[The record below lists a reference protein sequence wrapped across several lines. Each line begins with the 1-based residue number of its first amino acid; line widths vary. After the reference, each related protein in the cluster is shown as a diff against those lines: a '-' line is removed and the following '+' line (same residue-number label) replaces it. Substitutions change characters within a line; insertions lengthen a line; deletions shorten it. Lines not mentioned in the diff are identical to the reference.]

1 MRFFPRVFYIS
12 TAVVVAGILLGNT
25 AWAAPGDVS
34 TWMSKL
40 YAGDGLDANQ
50 AFLDNPGGFTADAS
64 CSLYVAD
71 TMNNVVRKIDGTTN
85 KITTLAG
92 NGQFNNTNG
101 AATKAAFRRP
111 ADVVFG
117 PSGELYV
124 ADKGNNSIRKIQ
136 SGVVSTWIKGL
147 KQPTGLAVSG
157 STLYIAETGRN
168 RILKVSIPDGAYSV
182 VATVTSPIKISV
194 LGTDLYVL
202 GKGSTTLNR
211 VSISDGI
218 VVTIKS
224 DFDDADGVAVYN
236 SAVYVVA
243 GLHGVINEI
252 WRYTPIDG
260 TMTKLQNVGETQW
273 YNHASDILFCAG
285 SQPMRLLFSA
295 GSSVFQADADGGNP
309 VKTAGKFRWN
319 DQNGPRQSAL
329 LGRPSLLVQSPD
341 KKHLYIYENNK
352 LVDYNFKTNQL
363 SFLAGHAND
372 NYVDGTDSIARLSG
386 VGQMVL
392 SPKATTLYLA
402 DRNNNRIRVFNLK
415 TKMMSTLTGA
425 GGVNMFNGEH
435 NAYAEGQ
442 ACAATLTTGAS
453 GCAYFDRPMGLAL
466 SPDGKTLYVTDSD
479 NNRIR
484 TVNVKTGATA
494 LLAGSGKGGL
504 KDGVGDKAQFRRPVS
519 LLLSKDGKTLYVV
532 EWGNHAVRQ
541 IDVRT
546 KKVTTLIGNGKAGY
560 RDGAFKKVR
569 LSLPNFLSFGPK
581 NILYLTE
588 GGSLRVRVVNLRTKS
603 VGTLTGSG
611 KAGFQNGRGRLASF
625 SNPRQSIMASAKTLL
640 VADQDNDVIRAV
652 KLK

>member
-1 MRFFPRVFYIS
+1 MRFLPRVFYVS
-12 TAVVVAGILLGNT
+12 TAVVVAGFLLGGT
-25 AWAAPGDVS
+25 AWARPGDVS
-34 TWMSKL
+34 TWMGKL

-50 AFLDNPGGFTADAS
+50 AFLDNPGGFTADSA
-64 CSLYVAD
+64 CSLYIAD
-71 TMNNVVRKIDGTTN
+71 TMNNVIRKIDSTTN
-85 KITTLAG
+85 TITTLAG
-92 NGQFNNTNG
+92 SGQFNDTNG
-101 AATKAAFRRP
+101 AARKAAFRRP

-124 ADKGNNSIRKIQ
+124 ADKGNNSIRKVQ
-136 SGVVSTWIKGL
+136 SGAVSTWIKGL

-168 RILKVSIPDGAYSV
+168 RILQVSIPDGAYSV
-182 VATVTSPIKISV
+182 VASVASPLKLAV

-202 GKGSTTLNR
+202 GGGSTTLSR
-211 VSISDGI
+211 ISIGDGI
-218 VVTIKS
+218 VTTIKT
-224 DFDDADGVAVYN
+224 DFEDADGLAVYN

-252 WRYTPIDG
+252 WRYTPTDG
-260 TMTKLQNVGETQW
+260 AMTKLQSVGETQW
-273 YNHASDILFCAG
+273 YNHASDILFCDG
-285 SQPMRLLFSA
+285 SAPMRLLFSA
-295 GSSVFQADADGGNP
+295 GSSVFKAAADGSNP

-319 DQNGPRQSAL
+319 DQDGPRKSAL

-352 LVDYNFKTNQL
+352 LEDYNLKTDRL

-372 NYVDGTDSIARLSG
+372 NYVDGAASVARVSG
-386 VGQMVL
+386 VSQMVL

-435 NAYAEGQ
+435 NAYAEGS
-442 ACAATLTTGAS
+442 ACPDTLTTGVS

-466 SPDGKTLYVTDSD
+466 SPDGKTLYVSDSD

-504 KDGVGDKAQFRRPVS
+504 KDGIGAQAQFRRPVS
-519 LLLSKDGKTLYVV
+519 LLLSKDGKTLYVT

-546 KKVTTLIGNGKAGY
+546 TKVTTLIGNGKAGY

-611 KAGFQNGRGRLASF
+611 KAGYVNGRAAVARF
-625 SNPRQSIMASAKTLL
+625 SNPRQSVMVSSRTLL
-640 VADQDNDVIRAV
+640 VADQDNDVIRTV
-652 KLK
+652 SLK